1 MSWMDSRREA
11 LKGAEEEKKRVQ
23 QETERLEQQPPP
35 AWLDLIAAIEAN
47 LAEWNSVKKRTQL
60 HLNQSPGRISVHH
73 AGQLGSVLE
82 LHFDP
87 RALVVK
93 YSAPTQQANHWMRH
107 CGELQLNSDGLF
119 VGPPGSELPA
129 PSTPAQAAHFLLKPV
144 WFS

>member
-1 MSWMDSRREA
+1 MNWMDSRLETLR
-11 LKGAEEEKKRVQ
+11 LAEEEKKRVQ

-47 LAEWNSVKKRTQL
+47 VEEWNSVKERTQL
-60 HLNQSPGRISVHH
+60 HLNKSPGRISLHH

-107 CGELQLNSDGLF
+107 SGELQMNSDGLF
-119 VGPPGSELPA
+119 VGSPGSEIPK
-129 PSTPAQAAHFLLKPV
+129 PSTPAQASQFLLKPV
-144 WFS
+144 LFG